1 MPRLT
6 LRWKILL
13 FTVPPLVLLAVAALW
28 MVERNLTAQ
37 ADRQLR
43 DDLQRSSALF
53 ENMLHA
59 RSSALV
65 TAGSVIVRDPK
76 FFSVLDLGLSPKDPQ
91 FRATVAGVAADF
103 EHITHSQVFEV
114 LDAHGHLLASVGSA
128 STSDHGRQQL
138 VQSAITGGLVNGLLV
153 ETEGQFQA
161 VAMPVFS
168 GGRIAGVLLL
178 GSEVGHQLATE
189 LCDLTRSD
197 VTFFSGNHI
206 TGSTL
211 THDEDKDAAR
221 EALLLPAAAPQ
232 APQRISGTG
241 LSPANRIHEILG
253 SEHTWLTLVSP
264 IPGTR
269 PEDRQA
275 YVMQRSL
282 DLETAVLREV
292 RDHLLTLGVLTIVLA
307 LLAGFAIAQ
316 GLNAP
321 IQRMVRAAEAMER
334 GDYEFPL
341 EVTSR
346 DELGYLAERFH
357 EMRSQQRDLV
367 ASLQETARVRREFIS
382 VASHELR
389 TPISVIQGFQE
400 LLVSGAMGQPT
411 DAQRRALEAI
421 QRSVQTLARI
431 AADATRMSQIQDD
444 QLTLSPSSADAEHVL
459 AAAKREALAAG
470 RGREV
475 EVKCV
480 VQDGPL
486 LFRADVAR
494 ITDALANL
502 IRNGVRFTPD
512 GGHVV
517 VRARRTGDRVLL
529 EVMDDGVGIA
539 PERLRLLLDKH
550 APVRDSLHHHSSST
564 LEFNSAGL
572 GLGLS
577 ITRGIVEAHG
587 GVLRAESRE
596 GQGSLFTIDLPDSGA
611 AALAMAA

>member
-1 MPRLT
+1 MPRLS

-13 FTVPPLVLLAVAALW
+13 FTVPPLVVLAVAALM

-59 RSSALV
+59 RTSALV

-103 EHITHSQVFEV
+103 EHITLSEVFEV
-114 LDAHGHLLASVGSA
+114 LDARGHLLASVGSA
-128 STSDHGRQQL
+128 STSDAGRQQL
-138 VQSAITGGLVNGLLV
+138 VHSAITGGLVNGLLV
-153 ETEGQFQA
+153 EPEGQFQA

-178 GSEVGHQLATE
+178 GSEVGHQLASE

-221 EALLLPAAAPQ
+221 EAMQQPAASIHDGAQ
-232 APQRISGTG
+232 SRALAS
-241 LSPANRIHEILG
+241 NRIREILG
-253 SEHTWLTLVSP
+253 SEHTWLTLVST
-264 IPGTR
+264 IPGTL
-269 PEDRQA
+269 PADRQN

-292 RDHLLTLGVLTIVLA
+292 RDRLITLGGLTIVLA
-307 LLAGFAIAQ
+307 LLAGLAIAH

-341 EVTSR
+341 EVNSN
-346 DELGYLAERFH
+346 DELGYLSERFH

-367 ASLQETARVRREFIS
+367 SSLQETARVRREFIS

-400 LLVSGAMGQPT
+400 LLISGAMGQPT

-421 QRSVQTLARI
+421 QRSVHTLARI

-444 QLTLSPSSADAEHVL
+444 KLTLSPSSADAEQVLAVAKRDAL
-459 AAAKREALAAG
+459 AAA

-475 EVKCV
+475 EVKCIV
-480 VQDGPL
+480 EDGPL
-486 LFRADVAR
+486 HFRADVAR
-494 ITDALANL
+494 VSDALANL

-517 VRARRTGDRVLL
+517 VRARREGDRVLL
-529 EVMDDGVGIA
+529 EVQDDGVGIA
-539 PERLRLLLDKH
+539 PERLKMLLDKH

-596 GQGSLFTIDLPDSGA
+596 GQGSLFTIDLPDTGA

>member
-1 MPRLT
+1 MPRLS

-13 FTVPPLVLLAVAALW
+13 FTVPPLVVLAVAALW

-59 RSSALV
+59 RTSGLV

-103 EHITHSQVFEV
+103 EHITHSEVFEV
-114 LDAHGHLLASVGSA
+114 LDARGHLLASVGSA
-128 STSDHGRQQL
+128 STSDAGRQQL
-138 VQSAITGGLVNGLLV
+138 VHSAITGGLVNGLLV
-153 ETEGQFQA
+153 EPEGQFQA

-178 GSEVGHQLATE
+178 GSEVGHQLASE

-221 EALLLPAAAPQ
+221 EAMQQPAAPSPSKSAPR
-232 APQRISGTG
+232 ALVS
-241 LSPANRIHEILG
+241 NRIREILG

-269 PEDRQA
+269 PEDRQN

-292 RDHLLTLGVLTIVLA
+292 RDRLITLGGLTIVLA
-307 LLAGFAIAQ
+307 LLAGLAIAH

-341 EVTSR
+341 EVNSN
-346 DELGYLAERFH
+346 DELGYLSERFH

-367 ASLQETARVRREFIS
+367 SSLQETARVRREFIS

-400 LLVSGAMGQPT
+400 LLISGAMGQPT

-421 QRSVQTLARI
+421 QRSVHTLARI

-444 QLTLSPSSADAEHVL
+444 KLTLSPSSADAEQVLAVAKRDAL
-459 AAAKREALAAG
+459 AAA

-475 EVKCV
+475 EVQCIV
-480 VQDGPL
+480 EDGPL
-486 LFRADVAR
+486 HFRADVAR
-494 ITDALANL
+494 VSDALANL

-517 VRARRTGDRVLL
+517 VRARREGERVLL
-529 EVMDDGVGIA
+529 EVQDDGVGIA
-539 PERLRLLLDKH
+539 PERLKMLLDRH

-596 GQGSLFTIDLPDSGA
+596 GQGSLFTIDLPDTGA